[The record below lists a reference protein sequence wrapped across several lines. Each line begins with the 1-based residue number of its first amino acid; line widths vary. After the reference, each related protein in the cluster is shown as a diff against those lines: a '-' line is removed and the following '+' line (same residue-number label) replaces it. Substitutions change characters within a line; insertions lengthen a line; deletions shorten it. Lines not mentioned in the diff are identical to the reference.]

1 IVNMSERGKGS
12 KGQGKGGAK
21 RHREVLRKSVRGIT
35 KQAIRRLARRA
46 EMVRFSGLAYD
57 EIREVL
63 KVFLESVIRDA
74 MTYCVQAKRR
84 TVTAAD
90 VALALKR
97 RGHTLKRFG
106 G

>member
-1 IVNMSERGKGS
+1 IVNMSARGKGS
-12 KGQGKGGAK
+12 KGGAK
-21 RHREVLRKSVRGIT
+21 RHRKVLQNTAQGIT

-46 EMVRFSGLAYD
+46 GVMRFSGLVYD

-84 TVTAAD
+84 TVTAVD

-97 RGHTLKRFG
+97 RGLTLNRFG